1 METIKKIINQQKV
14 EERRNSIFY
23 CQIRSMKDGDEFAW
37 IHSMVCVYLHDS
49 VRDDSDDDK
58 NDSKDDNKD
67 DNVNT
72 DTIHDL
78 LDEFETALRWCY
90 NEGIDKAIENIKS
103 FFKDRFIPYT
113 TYLSYLESKQY
124 ENKLHL
130 PEVFIK
136 KLLFSKL

>member
-49 VRDDSDDDK
+49 VRDDGD
-58 NDSKDDNKD
+58 D
-67 DNVNT
+67 DNV

-78 LDEFETALRWCY
+78 LDDYETALRWCY

>member
-14 EERRNSIFY
+14 EELRNSIFY
-23 CQIRSMKDGDEFAW
+23 CQIRTMKNGDEFTW
-37 IHSMVCVYLHDS
+37 IHSMVCVFLHESLCDDSHDS
-49 VRDDSDDDK
+49 D
-58 NDSKDDNKD
+58 KDDNKN
-67 DNVNT
+67 DNVDT

-78 LDEFETALRWCY
+78 LDDYETALRWCHT
-90 NEGIDKAIENIKS
+90 EGIDKAIENVKS

-113 TYLSYLESKQY
+113 TYLSYLESKEY

>member
-1 METIKKIINQQKV
+1 MKPIKKIINQQKV

-23 CQIRSMKDGDEFAW
+23 CQIRSMKNGDEFAW

-49 VRDDSDDDK
+49 ICDDSDDD
-58 NDSKDDNKD
+58 DKDAKD
-67 DNVNT
+67 DNVDA

-78 LDEFETALRWCY
+78 LDEYETALRWY
-90 NEGIDKAIENIKS
+90 HTEGVDKAIENIKS

-113 TYLSYLESKQY
+113 TYLSYLESKEY

>member
-1 METIKKIINQQKV
+1 MEPVKKIIIQQKV

-23 CQIRSMKDGDEFAW
+23 CQIRSMKNGDECAW
-37 IHSMVCVYLHDS
+37 IHSMVCAYLHDS
-49 VRDDSDDDK
+49 VCDIDE
-58 NDSKDDNKD
+58 NKD
-67 DNVNT
+67 DNV

-78 LDEFETALRWCY
+78 LEEFETALRWCY
-90 NEGIDKAIENIKS
+90 NEGIDKSIENIKS

-113 TYLSYLESKQY
+113 TYLSYLESKEY